1 MSAALTLEGV
11 HTHIGRY
18 HILQGV
24 DFDAPAGRTT
34 MLLGRNGAGKTTTL
48 RTVMGLWRASKGRIA
63 LGPTPLQ
70 NWAASDVARLGV
82 GYAPETM
89 AVFSD
94 LSVKEN
100 LVLGAR
106 SGPLDDARLAWI
118 FGFFPPLR
126 KFWLSRAGALSG
138 GQKQMLSIAR
148 AIVEPRELLLI
159 DEPTKGLAPAI
170 VGSLIVCLN
179 EIKATGVT
187 ILMVEQNFRV
197 AREVGDEVRV
207 MDNGRIVHRGRMAE
221 LAADERLQNRLLGLS
236 LDFAPMSALDV
247 GQALP
252 RRRMEVLPALT
263 PLLVALA
270 AAPFIG
276 SLSTFVTLT
285 AAGLAM
291 GMMIFTMAS
300 GLTLVFGMMDV
311 LNFGHGAFIALG
323 AYAATLVLGPLATWS
338 SADSF
343 WANLAVFILAAVAAA
358 FVCGAFGFVFERLI
372 VKPVYGQHLKQILAT
387 IGGAIIAEQLLYA
400 VFGPAQIPLSLPKTF
415 EGSFVF
421 GEAAIEKYRV
431 LATLVGLAVFAGEML
446 VLNRTRIGL
455 LVRAGVENRE
465 MVEAL
470 GYRVD
475 RLFVAVFMA
484 GSALAGLGGA
494 MMALY
499 RGQAHGSMG
508 GEFLVLCFIVI
519 IIGGLGSVGGSFV
532 ASILVALI
540 ANYAGFLVPKLALV
554 SNILAMVAVL
564 LWRPRGLYPVSGR

>member
-1 MSAALTLEGV
+1 MSASD
-11 HTHIGRY
+11 IG
-18 HILQGV
+18 
-24 DFDAPAGRTT
+24 A
-34 MLLGRNGAGKTTTL
+34 
-48 RTVMGLWRASKGRIA
+48 
-63 LGPTPLQ
+63 
-70 NWAASDVARLGV
+70 
-82 GYAPETM
+82 
-89 AVFSD
+89 
-94 LSVKEN
+94 
-100 LVLGAR
+100 
-106 SGPLDDARLAWI
+106 
-118 FGFFPPLR
+118 
-126 KFWLSRAGALSG
+126 
-138 GQKQMLSIAR
+138 
-148 AIVEPRELLLI
+148 
-159 DEPTKGLAPAI
+159 
-170 VGSLIVCLN
+170 
-179 EIKATGVT
+179 
-187 ILMVEQNFRV
+187 
-197 AREVGDEVRV
+197 
-207 MDNGRIVHRGRMAE
+207 
-221 LAADERLQNRLLGLS
+221 
-236 LDFAPMSALDV
+236 
-247 GQALP
+247 ALP
-252 RRRMEVLPALT
+252 RAKLDLLPALT
-263 PLLVALA
+263 PLIVAA
-270 AAPFIG
+270 IAAPLIG
-276 SLSTFVTLT
+276 SWSTFATLT
-285 AAGLAM
+285 LAGLAM

-300 GLTLVFGMMDV
+300 GLTLIFGMMDV

-323 AYAATLVLGPLATWS
+323 AYAATLVLVPLASWS

-343 WANLAVFILAAVAAA
+343 WVNLAVFFLAAIAAA
-358 FVCGAFGFVFERLI
+358 LVCGAFGWVFERLI

-400 VFGPAQIPLSLPKTF
+400 VFGPAQIPLNVPKTF

-446 VLNRTRIGL
+446 ILNRTKIGL

-494 MMALY
+494 MIALY
-499 RGQAHGSMG
+499 RGQVHATIG

-540 ANYAGFLVPKLALV
+540 ANYAGFLAPKLALV

>member
-1 MSAALTLEGV
+1 
-11 HTHIGRY
+11 
-18 HILQGV
+18 
-24 DFDAPAGRTT
+24 
-34 MLLGRNGAGKTTTL
+34 
-48 RTVMGLWRASKGRIA
+48 
-63 LGPTPLQ
+63 
-70 NWAASDVARLGV
+70 
-82 GYAPETM
+82 
-89 AVFSD
+89 
-94 LSVKEN
+94 
-100 LVLGAR
+100 
-106 SGPLDDARLAWI
+106 
-118 FGFFPPLR
+118 
-126 KFWLSRAGALSG
+126 
-138 GQKQMLSIAR
+138 
-148 AIVEPRELLLI
+148 
-159 DEPTKGLAPAI
+159 
-170 VGSLIVCLN
+170 
-179 EIKATGVT
+179 
-187 ILMVEQNFRV
+187 
-197 AREVGDEVRV
+197 
-207 MDNGRIVHRGRMAE
+207 
-221 LAADERLQNRLLGLS
+221 
-236 LDFAPMSALDV
+236 MSALDV

-263 PLLVALA
+263 PLLVALV

-276 SLSTFVTLT
+276 SFSTFVTLT

-323 AYAATLVLGPLATWS
+323 AYVGDACFLAAGELVERRFL
-338 SADSF
+338 

-358 FVCGAFGFVFERLI
+358 VICGAFGFVFERLI

-400 VFGPAQIPLSLPKTF
+400 VFGPAQIPLPCPRPSRARSSSARRRSRNIACWRRWSGLRCSPAKCWSSTAP
-415 EGSFVF
+415 GS
-421 GEAAIEKYRV
+421 ACLI
-431 LATLVGLAVFAGEML
+431 
-446 VLNRTRIGL
+446 
-455 LVRAGVENRE
+455 RAGVENRE

-499 RGQAHGSMG
+499 RGQAHGSIG

-519 IIGGLGSVGGSFV
+519 IIGGLGSVGGSFI